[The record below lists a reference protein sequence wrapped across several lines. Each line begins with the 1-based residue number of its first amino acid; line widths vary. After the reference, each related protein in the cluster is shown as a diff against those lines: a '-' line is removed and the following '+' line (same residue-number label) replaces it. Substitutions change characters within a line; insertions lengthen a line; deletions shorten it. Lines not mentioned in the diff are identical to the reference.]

1 MTTTFHGTWPALITP
16 VSADGS
22 VNFTVLRELVQHL
35 LSKQVDGFYVCG
47 ATGEGMFMSVEE
59 RKQVLEAVKQCV
71 GGRVPMIVHV
81 GSVATRDAMALANHA
96 ADVGVGGVSS
106 LLPLLPNGAEN
117 ARVHYTSIAAAAREV
132 PFFPYLYGGQV
143 DAVTLIRDLSERIP
157 NIGGAKYTGS
167 NMFELRQLLE
177 LAEGRWTIFS
187 GMDEQ
192 CAFAAMFGAPGHIG
206 STLNLMPGVYRQ
218 LRQCIA
224 RGDLAA
230 ARDLQLRANRVTA
243 VLFSFGFFGALREA
257 MRMLGF
263 DCGEP
268 RLPNL
273 PLPEGRRQEFQQALL
288 AAGFTE
294 LTEMV

>member
-22 VNFTVLRELVQHL
+22 VNFTVLKELVQYL

-59 RKQVLEAVKQCV
+59 RKQVLETVKQCV
-71 GGRVPMIVHV
+71 GERVPLVVHV
-81 GSVATRDAMALANHA
+81 GCVATRDAITLARHA
-96 ADVGVGGVSS
+96 AEVGVGGVSS
-106 LLPLLPNGAEN
+106 LLPLLPNSAES
-117 ARVHYTSIAAAAREV
+117 ARLHYTSIAAAAGKV

-143 DAVTLIRDLSERIP
+143 DAVTLMRDLAQRIP

-167 NMFELRQLLE
+167 NLFELRQLLE
-177 LAEGRWTIFS
+177 LAEQRWTIFS

-218 LRQCIA
+218 LRQAIGQ
-224 RGDLAA
+224 GDLVT
-230 ARDLQLRANRVTA
+230 ARDLQLRANRITA
-243 VLFSFGFFGALREA
+243 ALFSFGFFGALREA

-263 DCGEP
+263 DCGDP
-268 RLPNL
+268 RSPNL
-273 PLPEGRRQEFQQALL
+273 PVPEACREELRQALY
-288 AAGFTE
+288 AAGFN
-294 LTEMV
+294 EMTALL